1 MTKATIRLL
10 LIVLSCIWGLT
21 GTAQE
26 KKMITGMVKDSAGN
40 ALPGVSIS
48 EKGTATSTVT
58 DMNGSFR
65 IPVSTAK
72 PVLVI
77 SSVGYNKKEISLGG
91 QTTLNVTLAGEVT
104 SLEGV
109 VVTSL
114 GVKRQQKSLGYAVST
129 IKAEDLT
136 RTGSPNFASA
146 LYGKAPGVR
155 IGTTPGG
162 ATSAVN
168 ITIRGINSITGKN
181 QPLIVLDGV
190 PIRDGEVKNN
200 DYYADQRLRGNGLLD
215 INPEDIDNISILK
228 GASAAAL
235 YGSEAVNGVV
245 LITTKS
251 GKGKKGFSVDFA
263 ANYSVD
269 QAAYLPQYQNVRG
282 PGAPVF
288 VSNAGQD
295 STGFLYY
302 DLDGDGIKE
311 TRGTT
316 GHTINFGPK
325 FDGKPTMGWD
335 GIIRPYEAQKNN
347 YKGLFRTAHNSSVN
361 ISMSH
366 STENSNVRFSFTRQ
380 TNEGISLGAN
390 NAKNIANFNS
400 SFKLNKRFST
410 DVMVNYI
417 NQKTENR
424 PYSVDRLINN
434 FTGMMSRFDNADWYK
449 ARYKTSRGY
458 KFVSGAGGQSL
469 TPGENIIY
477 PGFKSDIADYL
488 WRVKEYNEEEYSNR
502 VIASLTNNWQIID
515 DLKLRARIAT
525 DFTSSRT
532 ESGKRTEIPLAF
544 QNPAGN
550 PGSEGGS
557 FALSTLFNTIV
568 YGDVLLTY
576 TKKIT
581 PDIEVNAMGGYM
593 ANKESVTSTQR
604 ETSGGL
610 SVENWYDLGASVNA
624 MNYNSDFN
632 YRRRLVKDAFVG
644 TINANYKGFLFVEGT
659 LRRDR
664 TSTMNPNNNS
674 FVYPSVNS
682 SFIISEAFHLPSFI
696 NYSKVRA
703 SWGIVGNYPDIYQ
716 ANIAYNQNTLGVQG
730 GGGAVIYTVLPRDF
744 GNDAIRPEKKHEIE
758 FGLESKFFH
767 NRLGL
772 DVSYYNGQIVDQILP
787 ITVSNTTGYNSVLT
801 NVGTLRNKGIEIGLT
816 GTPLS
821 KRDFRWDAG
830 INFAFNKNLVEKLT
844 NGSNQLIHQDYD
856 GNAAQLI
863 SKVGQP
869 MGDFYAHPI
878 ATNSKGEKLVDP
890 TGLYVLSDSLTK
902 VGNAMPKVVGGIY
915 SSFTYKSFTL
925 DVLADFRFGGYV
937 MPTGINW
944 MTSRGLTK
952 ESLGAMD
959 KAHGGLTYY
968 IDPVTKQG
976 VQTNGTQGPNG
987 EKVYEDGMLMDGVT
1001 ADGKPNTNVM
1011 SQAYYYWN
1019 TYNWG
1024 GPQYSS
1030 SRYELYI
1037 KKNSY
1042 IKMREVSLG
1051 YSIPVKLAN
1060 KIGAK
1065 KLQLSVFGRNLFY
1078 IYRTLKNLDAEQMTA
1093 GSRWFQSLTNAGT
1106 NPSTRTYGVM
1116 LRAGF

>member
-10 LIVLSCIWGLT
+10 LVVLT
-21 GTAQE
+21 GLWSITGSAQE
-26 KKMITGMVKDSAGN
+26 KKIVTGVVRDSAGTG
-40 ALPGVSIS
+40 LPGVTIT
-48 EKGTATSTVT
+48 EKGTTATAVT
-58 DMNGSFR
+58 DMSGAFR
-65 IPVSTAK
+65 IQVSSSN
-72 PVLVI
+72 PVLNF
-77 SSVGYNKKEISLGG
+77 SSVGFDKKSITVGD
-91 QTTLNVTLAGEVT
+91 QTMLSIVLAGSST
-104 SLEGV
+104 TLEGV

-114 GVKRQQKSLGYAVST
+114 GVKREQKALGYAVST
-129 IKAEDLT
+129 VKAEELT
-136 RTGSPNFASA
+136 KAGSPNFASA

-200 DYYADQRLRGNGLLD
+200 DYWGDQRLRGNGLLD

-251 GKGKKGFSVDFA
+251 GKGKKGFSVDVA
-263 ANYSVD
+263 ANYSMD
-269 QAAYLPQYQNVRG
+269 EGAYFPKYQNVRG
-282 PGAPVF
+282 PGAPIF

-295 STGFLYY
+295 SATGFVYY
-302 DLDGDGIKE
+302 DLNNDGIKE

-325 FDGKPTMGWD
+325 FDGQPTLGWD
-335 GIIRPYEAQKNN
+335 GVIRPYEAQKDN

-361 ISMSH
+361 VAMSH
-366 STENSNVRFSFTRQ
+366 ASENSNVRFSLTRQ
-380 TNEGISLGAN
+380 TNEGISLGAD

-400 SFKLNKRFST
+400 SFKIGKRFST
-410 DVMVNYI
+410 DVMINYI
-417 NQKTENR
+417 NQKTSNR
-424 PYSVDRLINN
+424 PYSVDRLTNN
-434 FTGMMSRFDNADWYK
+434 FTGMMSRFDNADWYL

-458 KFVSGAGGQSL
+458 RFVTGTDQSL
-469 TPGENIIY
+469 TPWENIIY
-477 PGFKSDIADYL
+477 PGFKGDIADYV
-488 WRVKEYNEEEYSNR
+488 WRVKEHNEDEYSNR
-502 VIASLTNNWQIID
+502 VIASLTNNWQIIN

-525 DFTSSRT
+525 DFTSQRT
-532 ESGKRTEIPLAF
+532 ETRRSTEVPLIF
-544 QNPAGN
+544 GN
-550 PGSEGGS
+550 SGS
-557 FALSTLFNTIV
+557 FALQNYLNTIV

-581 PDIEVNAMGGYM
+581 PDVEVNVMGGYM
-593 ANKESVTSTQR
+593 ANTEKTTSLQR
-604 ETSGGL
+604 ETNGGL
-610 SVENWYDLGASVNA
+610 SVENWFDLSASI
-624 MNYNSDFN
+624 NSQSYSTDWN
-632 YRRRLVKDAFVG
+632 YRRKLVKDAFVG
-644 TINANYKGFLFVEGT
+644 TINANYKGFLFAEGT

-664 TSTMNPNNNS
+664 TSTMSPSNNS
-674 FVYPSVNS
+674 FVYPSVNT
-682 SFIISEAFHLPSFI
+682 SFVISEAFQLPAFI
-696 NYSKVRA
+696 NYSKLRA

-716 ANIAYNQNTLGVQG
+716 ANIAYNQTSLGVQSSG
-730 GGGAVIYTVLPRDF
+730 GSSVIYTTLPREF

-758 FGLESKFFH
+758 FGVESKFFK

-772 DVSYYNGQIVDQILP
+772 DVSYYNGQIKDQILP
-787 ITVSNTTGYNSVLT
+787 ITIANSTGYNSVLT
-801 NVGTLRNKGIEIGLT
+801 NVGTLRNKGIEIGIT
-816 GTPLS
+816 GTPVTT
-821 KRDFRWDAG
+821 RDFRWDAG
-830 INFAFNKNLVEKLT
+830 INFSFNKNVVEKLAD
-844 NGSNQLIHQDYD
+844 GSDRLIHADYD

-863 SKVGQP
+863 SVVGQP

-878 ATNSKGEKLVDP
+878 ATDSKGQKITEAN
-890 TGLYVLSDSLTK
+890 GLYKLSDSLTK

-915 SSFTYKSFTL
+915 SSFSYKGFTL

-944 MTSRGLTK
+944 MISRGLLE
-952 ESLGAMD
+952 ESLGSMD

-968 IDPVTKQG
+968 YDAVTQKG
-976 VQTNGTQGPNG
+976 VQTNAAKGPNG
-987 EKVYEDGMLMDGVT
+987 ERVYDDGMLMEGVT
-1001 ADGKPNTNVM
+1001 ADGKTNTNVI

-1024 GPQYSS
+1024 GPQYSY

-1042 IKMREVSLG
+1042 IKMREISLS
-1051 YSIPVKLAN
+1051 YSIPAKLAG

-1078 IYRTLKNLDAEQMTA
+1078 VYRTLKNLDAEQTTA
-1093 GSRWFQSLTNAGT
+1093 GSRWFQSLTNVGT